1 MKIFQKVFEP
11 IRRQVFPREDFLS
24 SIFVSSMTLIIR
36 SLNVGIRVVQRIQPN
51 SNKYALSIR
60 TGCRMELLLIGPAS
74 TDFISVQNS
83 SLTTF

>member
-24 SIFVSSMTLIIR
+24 SIFVSSMTLFIR

-60 TGCRMELLLIGPAS
+60 MELLLIGPAS